1 MLYEL
6 VRRGGKADK
15 NEFMGSIAVNYGIR
29 RKTQEEYLE
38 DLKYSGAIDITE
50 NNIILKWDMDKAKDW
65 LKTKLQNRIV
75 PKMNESLSKTN
86 AIIQRV
92 KQKIYP
98 QMLFRVKFPVL
109 GMENNTKEKE
119 VKAVD

>member
-1 MLYEL
+1 MSIDEHLDRFQKQKQKRIAYMLYEL

-15 NEFMGSIAVNYGIR
+15 NEFIGSIAVNYGIR

-65 LKTKLQNRIV
+65 LKTKL
-75 PKMNESLSKTN
+75 
-86 AIIQRV
+86 
-92 KQKIYP
+92 
-98 QMLFRVKFPVL
+98 
-109 GMENNTKEKE
+109 
-119 VKAVD
+119 

>member
-1 MLYEL
+1 MSIDEYLDRFQRQKQKRIAFMLYEL

-50 NNIILKWDMDKAKDW
+50 NNIILKWDMDKAKEW
-65 LKTKLQNRIV
+65 LKKQNFRI
-75 PKMNESLSKTN
+75 E
-86 AIIQRV
+86 
-92 KQKIYP
+92 
-98 QMLFRVKFPVL
+98 
-109 GMENNTKEKE
+109 
-119 VKAVD
+119 

>member
-1 MLYEL
+1 MSIDEHLDRFQKPKQKRIAFMLYEL

-50 NNIILKWDMDKAKDW
+50 NNIILKWDMDKAKEW
-65 LKTKLQNRIV
+65 LKKQNFRI
-75 PKMNESLSKTN
+75 E
-86 AIIQRV
+86 
-92 KQKIYP
+92 
-98 QMLFRVKFPVL
+98 
-109 GMENNTKEKE
+109 
-119 VKAVD
+119 

>member
-1 MLYEL
+1 MVELLESKFLGYGNYLKYEL
-6 VRRGGKADK
+6 MKRGGKVDK

-65 LKTKLQNRIV
+65 LKTKL
-75 PKMNESLSKTN
+75 
-86 AIIQRV
+86 
-92 KQKIYP
+92 
-98 QMLFRVKFPVL
+98 
-109 GMENNTKEKE
+109 
-119 VKAVD
+119 